1 MQNHVRVRGFRR
13 RFGRRF
19 GYALVQNQV
28 GFNTVLENV
37 LTFKNLLNIPNFLNL
52 LNVLNLLNFLSLLNL
67 LNLPTF

>member
-37 LTFKNLLNIPNFLNL
+37 LTFKNLLNFLNV

-67 LNLPTF
+67 PTF